1 MPYESFK
8 TFKTKLLTFFSN
20 EIIESNYNIGDYAVD
35 LYFPEYN
42 IAVKIYELNEEIL
55 RVKNFEENTNCMLIN
70 VNLDKHHSDSFT
82 EIIKIKSSLFNAIK
96 NKLSENDKLITRL
109 NSKTKDI
116 HNTFVEFNCYSCQ

>member
-20 EIIESNYNIGDYAVD
+20 KIIESNYNIGDYAVD

-82 EIIKIKSSLFNAIK
+82 EIIKIKNSLFNAIK

-116 HNTFVEFNCYSCQ
+116 HNTFVEFNC

>member
-20 EIIESNYNIGDYAVD
+20 EIIESNYNICDYAVD
-35 LYFPEYN
+35 LYFKEYN
-42 IAVKIYELNEEIL
+42 ITVKIYELNEEIL

-82 EIIKIKSSLFNAIK
+82 EIIKIKNSLLNAIK

-116 HNTFVEFNCYSCQ
+116 HNTFVEFNC

>member
-82 EIIKIKSSLFNAIK
+82 EIIKIKNSLFNAIK
-96 NKLSENDKLITRL
+96 TKLSENDKLITRL

-116 HNTFVEFNCYSCQ
+116 HNTFVEFNC

>member
-82 EIIKIKSSLFNAIK
+82 EIIKIKNSLFNAIK

-109 NSKTKDI
+109 NSKTKDK
-116 HNTFVEFNCYSCQ
+116 HNTFVEFNC

>member
-42 IAVKIYELNEEIL
+42 IAAKIYELNEEIL

-116 HNTFVEFNCYSCQ
+116 HNTFVEFNC

>member
-42 IAVKIYELNEEIL
+42 IAVKIYELNEEIS

-82 EIIKIKSSLFNAIK
+82 EIIKIKNSLFNAIK

-116 HNTFVEFNCYSCQ
+116 HNTFVEFNC

>member
-82 EIIKIKSSLFNAIK
+82 EIIKIKNSLFNDIK

-116 HNTFVEFNCYSCQ
+116 HNTFVEFNC

>member
-8 TFKTKLLTFFSN
+8 TFKRKLLTFFSN

-116 HNTFVEFNCYSCQ
+116 HNTFVEFNC

>member
-20 EIIESNYNIGDYAVD
+20 ELIESNYNIGDYAVD

-116 HNTFVEFNCYSCQ
+116 HNTFVEFNC

>member
-82 EIIKIKSSLFNAIK
+82 EIIKIKNSLFNAIK

-116 HNTFVEFNCYSCQ
+116 HNTFVEFNC

>member
-8 TFKTKLLTFFSN
+8 TFKTKLFTFFSN

-116 HNTFVEFNCYSCQ
+116 HNTFVEFNC

>member
-82 EIIKIKSSLFNAIK
+82 EIIKIKNSLFNAIK
-96 NKLSENDKLITRL
+96 NKVSENDKLITRL

-116 HNTFVEFNCYSCQ
+116 HNTFVEFNC

>member
-42 IAVKIYELNEEIL
+42 ITVKIYELNEEIL

-82 EIIKIKSSLFNAIK
+82 EIIKIKNSLFNAIK

-116 HNTFVEFNCYSCQ
+116 HNTFVEFNC